1 MEFYRILVQIAF
13 ILFYKGKKPKHV
25 VSKIHLLPMYASMEE
40 MFTLYRASGG
50 WLIESA
56 WGADPT
62 LLTLRKMK

>member
-1 MEFYRILVQIAF
+1 
-13 ILFYKGKKPKHV
+13 
-25 VSKIHLLPMYASMEE
+25 MYASMEE